1 MSYQASDGDDKA
13 TKDEGGEGS
22 RWLSEIERAQEAPAM
37 REWRRRCGVIR
48 ENYLYTKSHE
58 TKARRYSMLWSNI
71 ETLEPAVYSQ
81 TPKGVVQRR
90 FRDADPIGREACQV
104 LERGINFQ
112 VDLNDFNSG
121 FEQVRHDYL
130 LFARGLARV
139 YYEPVM
145 KEAAD
150 DTADEGAELDVSD
163 MLGPDVEAMAGGPG
177 LGFEENLGVP
187 GDDEA
192 EKPHSEGGP
201 VQAPD
206 VIDFEHV
213 KMKYVHSDDFAHST
227 ARIWSEVD
235 WCAFRAYLS
244 KDEWDKRFP
253 KQANAFS
260 ADGAAAKTDNPT
272 AQEAQE
278 EKAAV
283 WEIWDKSGDRVL
295 WVSAGVDGVL
305 DKSEPY
311 LKLEGFFPC
320 PEPAYGTRT
329 NDSLAPV
336 PDFIFYQ
343 DQCDEIDGLTKR
355 IASLTDS
362 LKLIGFYPGGPQG
375 EGFPEIELA
384 VKPGIENR
392 MIAVKSWAAFVEG
405 GKGGAPIVWLPI
417 EEVMKIIQGCVE
429 LRKQLIEDV
438 YQIFGISDIMRG
450 EGEANETAKA
460 QGIKAQFGS
469 MRIRTRQKELSRF
482 CRDMVRLVGE
492 IIATQFQQETL
503 AKMTNVSLPT
513 RQEVEQQ
520 FQQAMVEYTN
530 AMQQFQMQAQQAV
543 QSPPMGAPAAPG
555 AVAPGQPSQAP
566 KPPQPPQQPQ
576 PGQPVTWDDV
586 LELFKDGVTR
596 RFRLD
601 VEADSTISGDES
613 QERSDRAAFV
623 EAVTNFVKEWAPIL
637 QAQPALLP
645 VAKQMLLFLV
655 RGFRGG
661 RELEETLEEAFDKL
675 EEIAGQPK
683 PNVPSPE
690 VQAEQV
696 KLQGIQAKTQAEAQ
710 KATLDLQASQADAQA
725 KIAATQSQVQL
736 KQAES
741 AAQMQRDQQAH
752 DLEQARAVTQL
763 QHDRERHGMEMEK
776 HRAESSRAA
785 QAHAQA
791 QHAAT
796 MQETRNATK
805 AKADGAAA
813 DVKASKSKTGKYDG
827 AAVLEAIHERLSAPR
842 KVIRDQSGK
851 ITGVQ

>member
-1 MSYQASDGDDKA
+1 MSDQASDGDDKA
-13 TKDEGGEGS
+13 TKDTGGEGS
-22 RWLSEIERAQEAPAM
+22 RWLAEIERAQEAPAM

-163 MLGPDVEAMAGGPG
+163 MLGPDVEAMAGA
-177 LGFEENLGVP
+177 
-187 GDDEA
+187 DDA
-192 EKPHSEGGP
+192 ESTEGAEGIAAP
-201 VQAPD
+201 DADAAKAPD

-213 KMKYVHSDDFAHST
+213 KMKYVHLDDFAHST

-253 KQANAFS
+253 KQAAAFS
-260 ADGAAAKTDNPT
+260 ADGAAAKTDNPA

-283 WEIWDKSGDRVL
+283 WEIWDKSGNRVL
-295 WVSAGVDGVL
+295 WVSTGVDGVL
-305 DKSEPY
+305 DESEPY
-311 LKLEGFFPC
+311 LTLEGFFPC

-362 LKLIGFYPGGPQG
+362 LKLVGFYPGGPQG

-392 MIAVKSWAAFVEG
+392 MIAVKSWSAFVEG

-637 QAQPALLP
+637 QAQTALLP

-696 KLQGIQAKTQAEAQ
+696 KLQGVQAKTQAEGQ
-710 KATLDLQASQADAQA
+710 KAALDLQASQADAQA

-736 KQAES
+736 KQAEA

-763 QHDRERHGMEMEK
+763 AHDRERHGMEMEK

-805 AKADGAAA
+805 AKADESAGEAKAAK
-813 DVKASKSKTGKYDG
+813 DKGGKDEG
-827 AAVLEAIHERLSAPR
+827 SSVLKAIHDRLSEPR